1 MTDAAIANADQAAPW
16 SEAGQVWVEH
26 AGPLDRFLD
35 TVTPPLLEAAFP
47 GEGGRVL
54 DIGCGYGST
63 TMEMAR
69 RVGSSGLCV
78 GVDISAPM
86 LGLART
92 RAAGLANVQFREA
105 DAQAADLGRQP
116 FDAAMS
122 RFGVM
127 FFEDPDAAF
136 ANIRRAV
143 RSAGRLAFVA
153 WRSPMEN
160 AFFSAPAMAA
170 AALAPS
176 VAAPDPDAPGQ
187 FAFAD
192 AGKVRGIL
200 ERSGW
205 TGISVD
211 PLDAPVSVTR
221 QDAMDLLLGVGPAGA
236 AVRADPALKPR
247 LAEAVTQALE
257 PYRDGERLK
266 VTAACWL
273 VTATA

>member
-1 MTDAAIANADQAAPW
+1 MTDAAIANTDQAAHW

-26 AGPLDRFLD
+26 SGPLDRFLD
-35 TVTPPLLEAAFP
+35 NVTPPLLAAAFP

-63 TMEMAR
+63 TLEMAR
-69 RVGSSGLCV
+69 RLGPNGRCV

-86 LGLART
+86 LGLARG
-92 RAAGLANVQFREA
+92 RAAETANVDFLQA
-105 DAQAADLGRQP
+105 DAQTADLGREA

-136 ANIRRAV
+136 ANIRRAI
-143 RSAGRLAFVA
+143 RAGGRLAFVA

-160 AFFSAPAMAA
+160 AFFAAPAMAA
-170 AALAPS
+170 AALLPTAP
-176 VAAPDPDAPGQ
+176 APDPDAPGQ

-192 AGKVRGIL
+192 AGKVRGVL

-205 TGISVD
+205 TDIAVE

-236 AVRADPALKPR
+236 AVRAEPTLKPK
-247 LAEAVTQALE
+247 LTEAVTQALE
-257 PYRDGERLK
+257 PYRDGDRLK

-273 VTATA
+273 VTAKA